1 MRLELPQQPSRVVMY
16 AMKKAASKTPHYVI
30 SLEQDDLKRV
40 RHERGEK
47 SFLGKLRA
55 GVNNSEYL
63 ILDGGANPN
72 DLFEDDEGGPMG
84 GGAAAA
90 EAKAAGGDSYLESK
104 VRREHG
110 CIIYNFKKRENQGVE
125 SRKMEVVVP
134 TVSAE
139 TGGAREWRSTT
150 KLDDSIFAT
159 FNRVRF
165 KVRACAAAAAACL
178 PACRLPACRLPA
190 TCPCSP
196 PPLPPV
202 PIPAHLA
209 NETRLLAL
217 AGRTEHS
224 GEGENQLLQPAGFA
238 LRRALFLPHRLQ
250 GKAAAAVRAGCL
262 LACRAPSRPMRLTA
276 LPLLAVPH
284 PHAVAASAEPCYAEV
299 GEELPNRRVAA

>member
-40 RHERGEK
+40 RHERSEK

-90 EAKAAGGDSYLESK
+90 EAKAAGADSYLESK

-125 SRKMEVVVP
+125 SRKMEVVIP

-139 TGGAREWRSTT
+139 TGGAREWRSST

-165 KVRACAAAAAACL
+165 KVRACAAATACSCSCA
-178 PACRLPACRLPA
+178 PN
-190 TCPCSP
+190 SP
-196 PPLPPV
+196 PPNPP
-202 PIPAHLA
+202 ISAHLV
-209 NETRLLAL
+209 NETRLSV
-217 AGRTEHS
+217 GTRRVDRT
-224 GEGENQLLQPAGFA
+224 FW
-238 LRRALFLPHRLQ
+238 RRR
-250 GKAAAAVRAGCL
+250 K
-262 LACRAPSRPMRLTA
+262 S
-276 LPLLAVPH
+276 
-284 PHAVAASAEPCYAEV
+284 AASTC
-299 GEELPNRRVAA
+299 GCRVTTRSPPASSTSR

>member
-165 KVRACAAAAAACL
+165 KVMRACAAAAAAACL
-178 PACRLPACRLPA
+178 PAACLPAACLPPA
-190 TCPCSP
+190 PAHPPPSP
-196 PPLPPV
+196 PSQSLRTWRTKRGCWRSQGGQNILEKEKISCFNLRVSRYDALSSCLIDFKVRPPPPSV
-202 PIPAHLA
+202 
-209 NETRLLAL
+209 
-217 AGRTEHS
+217 
-224 GEGENQLLQPAGFA
+224 
-238 LRRALFLPHRLQ
+238 Q
-250 GKAAAAVRAGCL
+250 GACL
-262 LACRAPSRPMRLTA
+262 LAARPL
-276 LPLLAVPH
+276 VP
-284 PHAVAASAEPCYAEV
+284 C
-299 GEELPNRRVAA
+299 G